1 MAEKAR
7 LRVSPYARRTA
18 RELGIE
24 LDGLSGTGPG
34 RRIVWRDVDA
44 AYQKAQEA
52 PAGGAAAGYYA
63 TADVR
68 ELLRALAS
76 LNGALTFSDF
86 VRRAAD
92 RLNTPTVLGEDGVE
106 GVLPQLRSG
115 ETAVLAVGAPADGR
129 VRIHLAYDPRAL
141 TDGAAAALLRSMRER
156 LENPLLMLA

>member
-1 MAEKAR
+1 M
-7 LRVSPYARRTA
+7 A

-24 LDGLSGTGPG
+24 LAGLDGTGPG
-34 RRIVWRDVDA
+34 GRIVWRDVDA

-52 PAGGAAAGYYA
+52 PAGCAAAGYYA

-68 ELLRALAS
+68 ELLSALAS
-76 LNGALTFSDF
+76 LNGALSFSDF
-86 VRRAAD
+86 ARRAAD
-92 RLNTPTVLGEDGVE
+92 RLDTPVVLGEDGVE

-129 VRIHLAYDPRAL
+129 ARIHLVYYPRAL
-141 TDGAAAALLRSMRER
+141 ADGEAAALLRSMRER